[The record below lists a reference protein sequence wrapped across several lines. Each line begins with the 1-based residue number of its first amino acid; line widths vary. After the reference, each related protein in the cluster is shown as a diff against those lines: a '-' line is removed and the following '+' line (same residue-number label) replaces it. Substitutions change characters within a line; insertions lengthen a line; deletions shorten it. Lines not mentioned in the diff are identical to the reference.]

1 MSYENAPA
9 TRLVATHCACCSR
22 PLVDAASV
30 ERGVGPE
37 CARKYGYDDAQGE
50 PDWDAVQKALDLY
63 AGGDAPCFPERDA
76 HKAANVLV
84 HYVAAVPSD
93 ASCPAVAAIDAL
105 GFKTLARTLALRLGA
120 IVVDAIQVDGQRDM
134 LVVKAP
140 YSEAFNVAMRR
151 VPGARWN
158 AGRKARMV
166 PAIQRMQL
174 WAAIKTAFGP
184 GTLVVGSR
192 VAVVR

>member
-9 TRLVATHCACCSR
+9 TKLIATHCACCGR

-37 CARKYGYDDAQGE
+37 CARMYGYSEAQGE
-50 PDWDAVQKALDLY
+50 PNWDEVQKALDLY
-63 AGGDAPCFPERDA
+63 ADGDQPCFPERDA
-76 HKAANVLV
+76 HKAANVLT

-93 ASCPAVAAIDAL
+93 SSWPAVAAIDAL
-105 GFKTLARTLALRLGA
+105 GFKTLARTLAERLGA
-120 IVVDAIQVDGQRDM
+120 VVVETEGDV

-140 YSEAFNVAMRR
+140 FSEAFNAAMRA
-151 VPGARWN
+151 VPNRWN
-158 AGRKARMV
+158 AERKVRTV
-166 PAIQRMQL
+166 PASAKKAL
-174 WAAIKTAFGP
+174 WKAIKSAFGP

-192 VAVVR
+192 VAVVL

>member
-50 PDWDAVQKALDLY
+50 PDWDAVQKALDFKD
-63 AGGDAPCFPERDA
+63 GCFPDRDP
-76 HKAANVLV
+76 HKAANALV
-84 HYVAAVPSD
+84 YHIATNPVEGSA
-93 ASCPAVAAIDAL
+93 PAIAAIDAL
-105 GFKTLARTLALRLGA
+105 GFKTLARTLAERL
-120 IVVDAIQVDGQRDM
+120 DAITVEAEGDM
-134 LVVKAP
+134 LVIKAP

-166 PAIQRMQL
+166 PAMQRMQL
-174 WAAIKTAFGP
+174 WAAIKAAFGP

>member
-1 MSYENAPA
+1 MSYESAPA
-9 TRLVATHCACCSR
+9 TRLVATHCACCGR
-22 PLVDAASV
+22 LLVDAASV

-37 CARKYGYDDAQGE
+37 CARKYGYNDAQGE
-50 PDWDAVQKALDLY
+50 ADWDAVQKALDLY
-63 AGGDAPCFPERDA
+63 AGGDQPCFPERDA

-93 ASCPAVAAIDAL
+93 ASWPAVAAIDAL
-105 GFKTLARTLALRLGA
+105 GFKLLARTLAERLGA
-120 IVVDAIQVDGQRDM
+120 IVVEAHGDT
-134 LVVKAP
+134 LFVKAP
-140 YSEAFNVAMRR
+140 FSEAFNVALRR

-158 AGRKARMV
+158 AEMKMRTVPRM
-166 PAIQRMQL
+166 QRMQL

-192 VAVVR
+192 VAVIR

>member
-9 TRLVATHCACCSR
+9 TVLIATHCICCGR

-50 PDWDAVQKALDLY
+50 PDWDAVRRVLD
-63 AGGDAPCFPERDA
+63 GAPGISLVYDEADP

-84 HYVAAVPSD
+84 HYVAACPVDS
-93 ASCPAVAAIDAL
+93 SMPAVAAIDAL
-105 GFKTLARTLALRLGA
+105 GFKTLARTLAERMGA
-120 IVVDAIQVDGQRDM
+120 IVVDVEGDM
-134 LVVKAP
+134 LVIKAP
-140 YSEAFNVAMRR
+140 FSEAFNVAMRR

-158 AGRKARMV
+158 RERKARMV
-166 PAIQRMQL
+166 PVMQRMQL
-174 WAAIKTAFGP
+174 WSAIKAAFGP